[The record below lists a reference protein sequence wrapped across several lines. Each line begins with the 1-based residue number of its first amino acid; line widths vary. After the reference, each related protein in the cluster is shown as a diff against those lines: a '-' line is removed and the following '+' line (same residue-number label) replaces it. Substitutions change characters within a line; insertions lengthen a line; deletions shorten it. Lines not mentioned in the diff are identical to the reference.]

1 MSKLVDFL
9 IRKAKANTVI
19 KNAYKSTVGSFIN
32 THVSEI
38 TPFHPTVSSFE
49 GKRINLLVPSINKE
63 HVFGGISTAIKFY
76 EELVS
81 ASNGYARRIITTD
94 ACPSNDDLEKYS
106 EYVLVNSVQDADNGS
121 QITPF
126 NDRYNK
132 TIPVGKDDI
141 FIATS
146 WWTAYF
152 AQRIVNWQSE
162 VYKQEIQPVIYFIQD
177 FEPGFYP
184 WSSQYALAD
193 STYRYNG
200 PQIAIFNS
208 SLLMDFFEKQ
218 GYSFSNKYCFEPRL
232 NSSLKEKLVPLN
244 EMEKKKKIIMY
255 GRPSVARNAFPLIIE
270 ALRAWVW
277 VHPEAN
283 QWEIISAGEKHNDI
297 EIGNG
302 VTVKSKGKMTLDE
315 YANELKE
322 SAVGISLMISPHPS
336 YPPLEMAHFGLFVLT
351 NNYAN
356 KDLSK
361 LHRNITSLEVV
372 GPDAIAI
379 ELSKLCQRFEKNDVL
394 YNDKLEGSNY
404 LDDEHQFSFVESLLR
419 FIN

>member
-9 IRKAKANTVI
+9 IRKAKTNTLI
-19 KNAYKSTVGSFIN
+19 KSAYKSTVGSFIN

-38 TPFHPTVSSFE
+38 TPFNPTVSLFE
-49 GKRINLLVPSINKE
+49 GERINLLVPSINKE

-94 ACPSNDDLEKYS
+94 AYPSNDDLENYS
-106 EYVLVNSVQDADNGS
+106 GYVLVNSEQDAADRS
-121 QITPF
+121 QIIPF

-132 TIPVGKDDI
+132 KIPVGKDDI

-152 AQRIVNWQSE
+152 AQRIVSWQSE
-162 VYKQEIQPVIYFIQD
+162 IYKQDIKPVIYFIQD

-193 STYRYNG
+193 STYKYAG

-208 SLLMDFFEKQ
+208 SLLMDFFEQQ
-218 GYSFSNKYCFEPRL
+218 GYLFSEKYCFEPRL
-232 NSSLKEKLVPLN
+232 NASLKEKLIPIN
-244 EMEKKKKIIMY
+244 EMKKRKKILIY

-277 VHPEAN
+277 LHPEAN
-283 QWEIISAGEKHNDI
+283 QWEIISAGEQHSDI
-297 EIGNG
+297 DIGNG
-302 VTVKSKGKMTLDE
+302 VTIKSKGKMTLDE

-336 YPPLEMAHFGLFVLT
+336 YPPLEMAHFGVKVLT

-361 LHRNITSLEVV
+361 MHGNIISL
-372 GPDAIAI
+372 GDLSPDRVALK
-379 ELSKLCQRFEKNDVL
+379 LSEICLGTYKNKESQSKFSNVYL
-394 YNDKLEGSNY
+394 NDES
-404 LDDEHQFSFVESLLR
+404 QFVFVKQILKN
-419 FIN
+419 I

>member
-1 MSKLVDFL
+1 MAKLVEFL
-9 IRKAKANTVI
+9 IQKAKANTLI

-32 THVSEI
+32 THISEI
-38 TPFHPTVSSFE
+38 TPFNPTISSFE

-81 ASNGYARRIITTD
+81 ASNEYARRIITTD
-94 ACPSNDDLEKYS
+94 ASPNTDDLEKYS
-106 EYVLVNSVQDADNGS
+106 GYALVNSEQDVDCES

-152 AQRIVNWQSE
+152 AQRIVKWQSE
-162 VYKQEIQPVIYFIQD
+162 VYKRDIQSVIYFIQD

-200 PQIAIFNS
+200 PQIAVFNS
-208 SLLMDFFEKQ
+208 SLLMEFFEQQ

-232 NSSLKEKLVPLN
+232 NASLKEKLIPIN
-244 EMEKKKKIIMY
+244 EMKKKKKILIY

-270 ALRAWVW
+270 ALRLWVW
-277 VHPEAN
+277 IHPEAN
-283 QWEIISAGEKHNDI
+283 QWEIISAGEQHNDI
-297 EIGNG
+297 DIGNG
-302 VTVKSKGKMTLDE
+302 VTIKSKGKMTLDD

-336 YPPLEMAHFGLFVLT
+336 YPPLEMAHFGLKVVT

-361 LHRNITSLEVV
+361 LNRNITSIDDIS
-372 GPDAIAI
+372 PDKIAN
-379 ELSKLCQRFEKNDVL
+379 ELSRLCRMENKCVNL
-394 YNDKLEGSNY
+394 SNEGFAYY
-404 LDDEHQFSFVESLLR
+404 LSEDHQFPFLNLLLHSL
-419 FIN
+419 

>member
-38 TPFHPTVSSFE
+38 TPFNPTVSSFE

-76 EELVS
+76 EELAS
-81 ASNGYARRIITTD
+81 ESNGYARRIITTD
-94 ACPSNDDLEKYS
+94 ASPNTDDLEQYS
-106 EYVLVNSVQDADNGS
+106 GYILVNSEQDADYRS

-132 TIPVGKDDI
+132 TIPVAKGDI

-152 AQRIVNWQSE
+152 AQRIVKWQSE
-162 VYKQEIQPVIYFIQD
+162 VYKQDIQSVIYFIQD

-193 STYRYNG
+193 STYRYTG

-208 SLLMDFFEKQ
+208 SLLMNFFEQQ

-232 NSSLKEKLVPLN
+232 NTYLKKKLVPLN
-244 EMEKKKKIIMY
+244 EMIKKKKILIY

-270 ALRAWVW
+270 ALRSWVW
-277 VHPEAN
+277 IHPDAN
-283 QWEIISAGEKHNDI
+283 QWEIISAGEQHNDI

-336 YPPLEMAHFGLFVLT
+336 YPPLEMAHFGVKVLT

-361 LHRNITSLEVV
+361 FHGNITSLENIA
-372 GPDAIAI
+372 PDVIASTLSELCRKFEGNTETPCAI
-379 ELSKLCQRFEKNDVL
+379 EGVTSYLNDQL
-394 YNDKLEGSNY
+394 
-404 LDDEHQFSFVESLLR
+404 QFPFLGLLLR
-419 FIN
+419 FL